1 MKQAAAVVIAVAF
14 VANASTSVSAFQA
27 SQHIIQSQCRPTN
40 ADHNHHRRR
49 HLHTNVDSTT
59 TMTSTTSALHAFRLK
74 EGETQNMFEGPLP
87 LVRERD
93 ACGVGFIANVNS
105 GGELLHYLCAFLC
118 VWIEPG

>member
-1 MKQAAAVVIAVAF
+1 MKQAAVVVIAVAF
-14 VANASTSVSAFQA
+14 VANAPSPISAFQA

-40 ADHNHHRRR
+40 TDHNHHRRR
-49 HLHTNVDSTT
+49 HRHHHNDVDSTT
-59 TMTSTTSALHAFRLK
+59 KTTMTTSALHAFRLK

-105 GGELLHYLCAFLC
+105 GGELLHYLCAF
-118 VWIEPG
+118 